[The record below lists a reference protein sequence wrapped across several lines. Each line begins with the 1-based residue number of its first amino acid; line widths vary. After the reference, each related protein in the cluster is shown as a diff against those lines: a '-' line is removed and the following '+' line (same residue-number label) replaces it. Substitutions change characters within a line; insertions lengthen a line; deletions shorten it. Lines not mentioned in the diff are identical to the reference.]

1 MAAKLVNSPIMTS
14 SPHYAPRQPEAVE
27 ADAVPVIEGEEILA
41 EPLFDH
47 RGWEETRIED
57 GVAPAGARM
66 VLGWGLALLALLW
79 VGYAA
84 WSGGRALGA
93 EPLTSPAIAQWIA
106 ILTGPLALLGLVWLM
121 FGRTRRKE
129 SERFTRSVVAM
140 RTEARNLQ
148 DVLGALS
155 RQIEDNHTALG
166 VMAGD
171 LMGLGD
177 QAASRLGSVTADLNE
192 GSRKLAEHSAALDR
206 AAESA
211 RSDFGIMLADLPQ
224 AEATAMQMA
233 ATLRDAGRT
242 AIEQTSAFQAQVESL
257 SSRTRE
263 ADQIVTQA
271 TERLLVGLANIDTA
285 SASAT
290 ARINEAG
297 TESIGVVDALLAKAA
312 DALSEIRSGI
322 DAQSAAVSALLSQS
336 QAGIGRA
343 GIDAAEQLGERIAA
357 AGAGLD
363 GLTARIAEQKRA
375 SQRLIADL
383 DTGLAALDDKFMEL
397 ARTGDDRASHVQVA
411 LGRLRGEL
419 EALSG
424 ATATQ
429 DSTIEGLSQR
439 TSLLREGIDQLG
451 LTLQG
456 QMADALGHAEAGA
469 NRLLASAESA
479 RPHVEA
485 IRLSSFEAADRL
497 EQSVGGVS
505 AQQEQLAQLMTSIDL
520 GVGQAEQR
528 LAELSASIAAAG
540 AEAQRLQGETGPALV
555 AALVQVRETA
565 TQAAERAREA
575 IARVIPES
583 TAELSQ
589 ATRAALEQAVRD
601 SVETKLK
608 ELDQVA
614 ARAVENAR
622 EASDR
627 LTHQMLSIG
636 QSAAALEAHIE
647 RSREAQRKDSGEEF
661 AKRVSLLMDS
671 MNSAAIDVQKIL
683 SDEVDEKAWHAY
695 MKGNRGVFTRR
706 AVRLIGGTETRAI
719 AQQFETDAEFQES
732 VNRYVHD
739 FEAMLRRVLAERDG
753 GMIAVTLM
761 SSDMGKLYAALSQ
774 AIERRR

>member
-1 MAAKLVNSPIMTS
+1 MSISPT
-14 SPHYAPRQPEAVE
+14 YAHR
-27 ADAVPVIEGEEILA
+27 DAQDDGQHQAIPVIEGEEISH
-41 EPLFDH
+41 EPQFD
-47 RGWEETRIED
+47 RLSWEDTRREE

-66 VLGWGLALLALLW
+66 VLGWGLSLLALLW

-93 EPLTSPAIAQWIA
+93 EPLTSPEIAQWIA

-129 SERFTRSVVAM
+129 AERFTRSVVAM

-148 DVLGALS
+148 DVLNALS
-155 RQIEDNHTALG
+155 RQIDNNHTALG

-171 LMGLGD
+171 LMSLGD
-177 QAASRLGSVTADLNE
+177 QAASRLGAVTAELNE
-192 GSRKLAEHSAALDR
+192 SSRQLAEHGAALDR

-211 RSDFGIMLADLPQ
+211 RTDFGVILADLPQ
-224 AEATAMQMA
+224 AEATALQMA

-242 AIEQTSAFQAQVESL
+242 AIEQSVQFQTQVELL
-257 SSRTRE
+257 SNRTRE
-263 ADQIVTQA
+263 ADQIVSEATQ
-271 TERLLVGLANIDTA
+271 RLLSGLRDIDA
-285 SASAT
+285 SAAAAAS
-290 ARINEAG
+290 RINQAG
-297 TESIGVVDALLAKAA
+297 AETHCQVDALLARAA
-312 DALSEIRSGI
+312 EALSEVRSGI
-322 DAQSAAVSALLSQS
+322 DAQAAAVSALLSQS

-343 GIDAAEQLGERIAA
+343 GMEAAEQLGAHIAA

-363 GLTARIAEQKRA
+363 GLTARIAEQDRA
-375 SQRLIADL
+375 SQRMMADL
-383 DTGLAALDDKFMEL
+383 DSGLAALDERFLDL
-397 ARTGDDRASHVQVA
+397 ARSGDERAGHVQVA
-411 LGRLRGEL
+411 LSRLRNEL
-419 EALSG
+419 DAM
-424 ATATQ
+424 ATATTTY
-429 DSTIEGLSQR
+429 DTTIEGLSHR
-439 TSLLREGIDQLG
+439 TQLLREGIDQLG
-451 LTLQG
+451 LALQG
-456 QMADALGHAEAGA
+456 QMADAIGSAEAGA
-469 NRLLASAESA
+469 NRLLESAEAA
-479 RPHVEA
+479 RPHVDA
-485 IRLSSFEAADRL
+485 IRDSAVHAAERL
-497 EQSVGGVS
+497 EQGVGGVT
-505 AQQEQLAQLMTSIDL
+505 AQQDQLASLMTSIDL

-528 LAELSASIAAAG
+528 LAELTASIMSAG
-540 AEAQRLQGETGPALV
+540 EEAQRLQGETGPALV
-555 AALVQVRETA
+555 AALVQVREAA
-565 TQAAERAREA
+565 THAAERAREA

-583 TAELSQ
+583 AAELSDT
-589 ATRAALEQAVRD
+589 TRAALEQAIRE
-601 SVETKLK
+601 SVDAKLA
-608 ELDQVA
+608 ELDRVA
-614 ARAVENAR
+614 AQAVENAR

-627 LTHQMLSIG
+627 LTQQMLSIG

-683 SDEVDEKAWHAY
+683 SDEVDEKAWNSY

-706 AVRLIGGTETRAI
+706 AVRLIGGTETKAI

-774 AIERRR
+774 AIDRRR

>member
-1 MAAKLVNSPIMTS
+1 MLAKLVNSPIMTS
-14 SPHYAPRQPEAVE
+14 SPHYAPRQTQS
-27 ADAVPVIEGEEILA
+27 ADDIVVPVIEGEEILVDSQ
-41 EPLFDH
+41 FDQQSWSAT
-47 RGWEETRIED
+47 RLEE

-66 VLGWGLALLALLW
+66 VLGWGLAILALLW

-93 EPLTSPAIAQWIA
+93 EPLTSPAIAQWVA

-129 SERFTRSVVAM
+129 AERFTRSVAAM
-140 RTEARNLQ
+140 RTEAESLHG
-148 DVLGALS
+148 VLAALS
-155 RQIEDNHTALG
+155 RQIDDNHTALG

-177 QAASRLGSVTADLNE
+177 QAASRLGSVTAELSE
-192 GSRKLAEHSAALDR
+192 GSRKLAEHGAALDR

-211 RSDFGIMLADLPQ
+211 RTDFGIMLADLPQ

-242 AIEQTSAFQAQVESL
+242 AIEQSSAFQAQVESL
-257 SSRTRE
+257 AAKSRE
-263 ADQIVTQA
+263 ADQVVTQA
-271 TERLLVGLANIDTA
+271 TERLLAGVANIDTA
-285 SASAT
+285 SANASQ
-290 ARINEAG
+290 RITDAG
-297 TESIGVVDALLAKAA
+297 AQSDGIVDALLAKAA
-312 DALSEIRSGI
+312 EALSEIRGGI
-322 DAQSAAVSALLSQS
+322 DAQASAVSALLSQS

-343 GIDAAEQLGERIAA
+343 GMDAAEQLGERISA

-363 GLTARIAEQKRA
+363 SLTARIAEQDRA
-375 SQRLIADL
+375 SQRLMADL
-383 DTGLAALDDKFMEL
+383 DAGLAALDERFMEL

-419 EALSG
+419 EAL
-424 ATATQ
+424 TASTASQ
-429 DSTIEGLSQR
+429 DTTIEGLTHRAQ
-439 TSLLREGIDQLG
+439 LLRNGVDQLG
-451 LTLQG
+451 VALQG
-456 QMADALGHAEAGA
+456 QMADALGNAEAGA
-469 NRLLASAESA
+469 SRLLASAEA
-479 RPHVEA
+479 VRPHVDA
-485 IRLSSFEAADRL
+485 IRQSSFEAAERL

-505 AQQEQLAQLMTSIDL
+505 TQQEQLAQLMTSIDL

-528 LAELSASIAAAG
+528 LAELSASISAAG

-555 AALVQVRETA
+555 ATLVQVRETA

-583 TAELSQ
+583 AAELSDT
-589 ATRAALEQAVRD
+589 ARAALEQAVRE
-601 SVETKLK
+601 SVDAKLK
-608 ELDQVA
+608 ELDSVA
-614 ARAVENAR
+614 TRAVENAR

-683 SDEVDEKAWHAY
+683 SDEVDEKAWNSY